1 MCSPTSGAAAGQLA
15 VRDILHHFKRGMSR
29 RSSRFSA
36 RFSPNP
42 FFAANGLETGARI
55 GTVPLGTKQM
65 EDPMKVYGI
74 RNCDTVKK
82 ARKFL
87 EEAGIPYEF
96 HDYKKDGVDGDRL
109 AAIVDEFGWDA
120 VLNKRGTTWRRLD
133 EATQDGVTDA
143 SSALDVMIDNPS
155 VIRRPIVEGAV
166 KNFIGFDPVA
176 WEMALELGELK

>member
-1 MCSPTSGAAAGQLA
+1 
-15 VRDILHHFKRGMSR
+15 
-29 RSSRFSA
+29 
-36 RFSPNP
+36 
-42 FFAANGLETGARI
+42 
-55 GTVPLGTKQM
+55 
-65 EDPMKVYGI
+65 MKVYGI